1 MFILLSLRRMKFRN
15 IIISTVEDKYM
26 KNFEWKRLIGIGL
39 SVFALSV
46 GSIGLTGCEA
56 EPDGGAEEL
65 GEDIDDAA
73 DDASD
78 NVNDAAD
85 DVEDEVDN

>member
-1 MFILLSLRRMKFRN
+1 MR
-15 IIISTVEDKYM
+15 
-26 KNFEWKRLIGIGL
+26 NFEWKRLIGIGL

-56 EPDGGAEEL
+56 EADGGAEEL

-73 DDASD
+73 DD
-78 NVNDAAD
+78 
-85 DVEDEVDN
+85 VEDEVDN

>member
-1 MFILLSLRRMKFRN
+1 
-15 IIISTVEDKYM
+15 M

-39 SVFALSV
+39 SVFALSI

-56 EPDGGAEEL
+56 ESDGGAEEL

-73 DDASD
+73 DDAGDSI
-78 NVNDAAD
+78 NDAAD
-85 DVEDEVDN
+85 DVQDEVDD